1 MAITKE
7 QAMEHKDSYAITCC
21 RFEEGTV
28 IEPSHIEDPNLI
40 PDLEESGLIE
50 IPEDCLKIGEVL
62 GAILKKTVD
71 ALTPL
76 TPDLVE
82 GYTKLEDVSQ
92 EEIKEEEILV
102 NKVKKPEKVRKEAS
116 SIKIQIGEGKD
127 INIEIPFPITTS
139 SADSPTPM
147 VEEIKEEKDLP
158 EENKLKKLKRK
169 YFKIDKVEFGSETKI
184 DGTTLIIR
192 EDVCKEAIG
201 SQELVVDMKIDI
213 ITPDRYNEF
222 SNTIM
227 DVQPIATKEEGE
239 LGEGI
244 TRVLDGVVMLVTGT
258 DEAGVQIG
266 EFGSSE
272 GILEENIMWGRPGS
286 PEKGEILIK
295 TDVTIKKGKNMERP
309 GPMAAHKATD
319 FITQEIREALKKA
332 EESLVVREEEFVHK
346 RRPNKKKVVIV
357 KEIMG
362 QGAMHDNYLMP
373 QEPVGVLGAKA
384 NVDLGNVPIVV
395 SPLHVLDG
403 CVHAL
408 TCIGPASKETSRHYF
423 REPLVLEAMLD
434 EEIDL
439 AAVVFVGSPQANSEK
454 FYVSKLLGLTV
465 EAMDA
470 DGAIVTTEGFGNNH
484 VDFASHIEEIGKR
497 GIPVV
502 GMTFAAVQGQLVVGN
517 KHMDAM
523 VELNKSEE
531 GIENEILENNCLCEE
546 DSVRALYMLKAKM
559 AGEEILSPERKYNK
573 DVILNNI
580 RLIEKATNRQIQM
593 ADNETS
599 LNINQNKE

>member
-50 IPEDCLKIGEVL
+50 IPENCLKIGEVL

-158 EENKLKKLKRK
+158 EENKLKKLTRK
-169 YFKIDKVEFGSETKI
+169 YFKIDKVEFGPETKI